1 MRVQESSSGIRM
13 TVHVKPRSAETK
25 LIIEADG
32 EITLHVTAPPLEG
45 KANKEIVKWLAKK
58 FGKSS
63 SQVRLIAGLHSKT
76 KIIEILD
83 VNQAEVEKILGI
95 GVNPPGG
102 AIRA

>member
-1 MRVQESSSGIRM
+1 M
-13 TVHVKPRSAETK
+13 TVRIKPHSVETK
-25 LIIEADG
+25 LIIEPDG
-32 EITLHVTAPPLEG
+32 EITLHVAAPPLQG

-83 VNQAEVEKILGI
+83 VNRAEVEKILGI

-102 AIRA
+102 ANRA